1 MQYVR
6 DMRVYSKIPR
16 SQAVRNGWKII
27 KTRWID
33 INKGDDVN
41 PKYRSRLVGK
51 EFNTGEMEGLFAG
64 TPPLSRDSGSSF
76 TRRRPYGRASR
87 WDPRSS

>member
-1 MQYVR
+1 MQYAR
-6 DMRVYSKIPR
+6 DMRVYNKIHR

-41 PKYRSRLVGK
+41 PKYRSRLVRK

-64 TPPLSRDSGSSF
+64 TPSRGIQI
-76 TRRRPYGRASR
+76 
-87 WDPRSS
+87 PRSRGCDRTVG

>member
-1 MQYVR
+1 MR
-6 DMRVYSKIPR
+6 DMRVYNKIHR
-16 SQAVRNGWKII
+16 TQATSNGWEII
-27 KTRWID
+27 KFRWID

-64 TPPLSRDSGSSF
+64 TPPHRGI
-76 TRRRPYGRASR
+76 PI
-87 WDPRSS
+87 PRSRGGDRDVA